1 MKKIIIIDCFITNKD
16 SEDILLK
23 TLDTFKDED
32 ILLVTNKSVSLDI
45 QNKINFLLYDSR
57 NQLFEK
63 TDYDYTKH
71 SWNFWKECEEFT
83 SYNFYLAKQPHGL
96 PVIVNLLNALNLSKS
111 LGYTHFQ
118 YIQYDTDYSKE
129 ALDWMSG
136 VPNICEH
143 SNKKGLVY
151 YNVDKLED
159 LEFNTDVANDMN
171 VSYIFCE
178 IEYFLSKIPKI
189 NNEEEYR
196 NLILDEFGY
205 LRFIV
210 VEKYIFHFFRKNG
223 DIDLIIKTQID
234 YKNDLNI
241 ESKSNPNGT
250 KEALKT
256 SLNNFPKEYKGC
268 PTRITKI
275 KNSDKLTVFSNN
287 YNNYSIVR
295 KVRIF
300 KDGNYYDMYSELE
313 KDHWSYFSIENDIDK
328 IEVYDGFNDEYL
340 YTEINDDKVVNYL
353 DFNN

>member
-23 TLDTFKDED
+23 TLDSFKDED
-32 ILLVTNKSVSLDI
+32 ILLVTNKSVSHDI

-71 SWNFWKECEEFT
+71 NWNFWYKCDNFI

-96 PVIVNLLNALNLSKS
+96 SVIVNLLNALNLAKS
-111 LGYTHFQ
+111 LSYTHFQ
-118 YIQYDTDYSKE
+118 YIQYDTDYSE
-129 ALDWMSG
+129 NSLNWMRE
-136 VPNICEH
+136 VPNICKNL
-143 SNKKGLVY
+143 NKKGLVY
-151 YNVDKLED
+151 YNVDQLED
-159 LEFNTDVANDMN
+159 LELKSDVANDMN

-196 NLILDEFGY
+196 NLIVDEFGY
-205 LRFIV
+205 LRFVV

-223 DIDLIIKTQID
+223 DDDLIIKNQIE
-234 YKNDLNI
+234 YKVDFDGNN
-241 ESKSNPNGT
+241 
-250 KEALKT
+250 EALKT
-256 SLNNFPKEYKGC
+256 SPNNFPKEYRGC

-275 KNSDKLTVFSNN
+275 KNSDELSIFSHN
-287 YNNYSIVR
+287 YTNDLIFR

-300 KDGNYYDMYSELE
+300 KNNNYYDMYSELK
-313 KDHWSYFSIENDIDK
+313 KDHWTYFSIENDIDK
-328 IEVYDGFNDEYL
+328 IEVYDGLNDEYL

-353 DFNN
+353 DFDN

>member
-32 ILLVTNKSVSLDI
+32 ILLVTNKSVSHDI

-71 SWNFWKECEEFT
+71 NWNFWEKFDNFI

-96 PVIVNLLNALNLSKS
+96 SVIVNLLNALNLAKS
-111 LGYTHFQ
+111 LEYTHFQ
-118 YIQYDTDYSKE
+118 YIQYDTEYSENSLNWMKE
-129 ALDWMSG
+129 VS
-136 VPNICEH
+136 NICEH
-143 SNKKGLVY
+143 LNKKGLVY
-151 YNVDKLED
+151 YNVDKIED
-159 LEFNTDVANDMN
+159 LELNPGIANDMN
-171 VSYIFCE
+171 LGYIFCE

-196 NLILDEFGY
+196 NLIADEFGY
-205 LRFIV
+205 LRFMV

-223 DIDLIIKTQID
+223 DDGLIIKTQID
-234 YKNDLNI
+234 YKVDFDGNR
-241 ESKSNPNGT
+241 
-250 KEALKT
+250 EALKT
-256 SLNNFPKEYKGC
+256 SPNNFPKEYRGC

-275 KNSDKLTVFSNN
+275 KNSDELSIFSRN
-287 YNNYSIVR
+287 YTSELIVR
-295 KVRIF
+295 KIRVF
-300 KDGNYYDMYSELE
+300 KNNNYYDMYSELK
-313 KDHWSYFSIENDIDK
+313 KDHWTCFSIENDINK
-328 IEVYDGFNDEYL
+328 IEVYDGINDEYL

-353 DFNN
+353 DFDTSYINW

>member
-23 TLDTFKDED
+23 TLSSFKDND
-32 ILLVTNKSVSLDI
+32 ILLVTNKSVSHDI
-45 QNKINFLLYDSR
+45 QSKINFLLYDSR

-71 SWNFWKECEEFT
+71 NWNFWKDCGDFT

-96 PVIVNLLNALNLSKS
+96 SVIVNLLNALNLSKS

-118 YIQYDTDYSKE
+118 YIQYDTEYSE
-129 ALDWMSG
+129 ESLNWMNE
-136 VPNICEH
+136 VPNICENL
-143 SNKKGLVY
+143 NKKGLVY

-159 LEFNTDVANDMN
+159 LELNPDMANDMN

-196 NLILDEFGY
+196 NLIVDEFGY

-223 DIDLIIKTQID
+223 DSDLIIKTQID
-234 YKNDLNI
+234 YKFDF
-241 ESKSNPNGT
+241 NGNN
-250 KEALKT
+250 EALKT
-256 SLNNFPKEYKGC
+256 SSNNFPKEYKGC

-275 KNSDKLTVFSNN
+275 KNSDKLTVFSHN
-287 YNNYSIVR
+287 YTNDLIFR
-295 KVRIF
+295 KIRIF
-300 KDGNYYDMYSELE
+300 KNSDYYDMYSEL
-313 KDHWSYFSIENDIDK
+313 KSNNWSYFLIENDIDK
-328 IEVYDGFNDEYL
+328 IEVYDSTNDEYL

-353 DFNN
+353 DFDK

>member
-1 MKKIIIIDCFITNKD
+1 MKKIIIMDFFITNKD

-32 ILLVTNKSVSLDI
+32 ILLVTNKSVSHDI

-63 TDYDYTKH
+63 IDYDYTKH
-71 SWNFWKECEEFT
+71 NWNFWKDCGGFT

-96 PVIVNLLNALNLSKS
+96 PVIVNLLNAINLSKS

-118 YIQYDTDYSKE
+118 YVQYDTEYSKE
-129 ALDWMSG
+129 SLDWMIE

-143 SNKKGLVY
+143 LNKKGLVY

-159 LEFNTDVANDMN
+159 LEFNTDMANDMN

-196 NLILDEFGY
+196 NLIFDEFGY

-223 DIDLIIKTQID
+223 DSDLIIKTQID
-234 YKNDLNI
+234 YKADF
-241 ESKSNPNGT
+241 NGNN
-250 KEALKT
+250 EALKT
-256 SLNNFPKEYKGC
+256 SSNNFPKEYKGC

-275 KNSDKLTVFSNN
+275 KNSDQLTIFSHN
-287 YNNYSIVR
+287 YTSDLVLR
-295 KVRIF
+295 KIRIF

>member
-1 MKKIIIIDCFITNKD
+1 MKKITIIDCFITNKD

-32 ILLVTNKSVSLDI
+32 ILLVTNKSVSHDI
-45 QNKINFLLYDSR
+45 QSKINFLLYDSR

-71 SWNFWKECEEFT
+71 NWNFWKDCGGFI

-96 PVIVNLLNALNLSKS
+96 SVIVNLLNALNLSKS

-118 YIQYDTDYSKE
+118 YIQYDTEYNEKS
-129 ALDWMSG
+129 LNWMSE
-136 VPNICEH
+136 VSSICENL
-143 SNKKGLVY
+143 NKKGLVY
-151 YNVDKLED
+151 YNVDRLED
-159 LEFNTDVANDMN
+159 LELNTDIANDMN
-171 VSYIFCE
+171 FGFIFCD

-196 NLILDEFGY
+196 NLIVDEFGY

-223 DIDLIIKTQID
+223 DNELIIKTQID
-234 YKNDLNI
+234 YKVDFSGNN
-241 ESKSNPNGT
+241 
-250 KEALKT
+250 EALKT
-256 SLNNFPKEYKGC
+256 SSNNFPKEYKGC

-275 KNSDKLTVFSNN
+275 KNSDGLTVFSHN
-287 YNNYSIVR
+287 YTNDSILR

-300 KDGNYYDMYSELE
+300 KNDNYYDIYSDLE

-328 IEVYDGFNDEYL
+328 IEVYDGNNDEYL

-353 DFNN
+353 DFNI